1 MRLGSRWVLRLS
13 KYILLFL
20 VVATTGPALAALR
33 VGQTAPDFTAAATLG
48 GKPFTFSLSQALKQG
63 PVVVYFY
70 PAAFTKGCTVE
81 AHEFAT
87 AMPQFAAMGASVI
100 GVSADDIETLNRF
113 SVSECQSKFPVASD
127 ANRKIMTQY
136 DAKVP
141 LLGFAK
147 RSSYV
152 IAQDGTVRF
161 SHTDM
166 DPDGHVAGTLSAV
179 RALKK

>member
-1 MRLGSRWVLRLS
+1 MLRLGRN
-13 KYILLFL
+13 LLFL
-20 VVATTGPALAALR
+20 LVVGSPMPAFAALN
-33 VGQTAPDFTAAATLG
+33 VGQVAPDFTAAATLG

-63 PVVVYFY
+63 PVVLYFY
-70 PAAFTKGCTVE
+70 PAAFTQGCTVE
-81 AHEFAT
+81 AHEFAV
-87 AMPQFAAMGASVI
+87 AMPQFAAAGASVI
-100 GVSADDIETLNRF
+100 GISADDIKTLNRF

-127 ANRKIMTQY
+127 ADRKIMTRY
-136 DAKVP
+136 DAKMP

-161 SHTDM
+161 SYTDM
-166 DPDGHVAGTLSAV
+166 DPDGHVSRTLSAV